1 MKNQVIISIIAI
13 IFASCG
19 NDPIEKKESNSNTI
33 PSIVTLTNAQYKNA
47 AIETGSPTI
56 KFISSTI
63 KANGKVAVPPQSLV
77 SISVPLGGF
86 LKSTKLMPGMKLQKG
101 ALLATMEDQQYIQ
114 LQQDYLTAKAQLA
127 LDDAEYKR
135 QKQLNENKAASDKVF
150 EQAKANYQS
159 RYILLKSLEEKL
171 KLIGLNPQQVTADN
185 ISRSIPI
192 VSPINGYV
200 SAVNV
205 NNGKYVNPSDILFEL
220 VNLDD
225 IHIALTVFEKDVEKL
240 RVGQRLTA
248 STNNNPDKKYTCII
262 ELISRNLSN
271 ENAVQVIC
279 KLETKTTDLLPGM
292 FMNAQIDLSGNEVT
306 ALPEEAIVRY
316 GNEQYVFVETD
327 SRKYEMK
334 KVQIGNTENGFT
346 EIVTDLTQQKVVVK
360 GAYTLLMVL
369 KNVSEE

>member
-1 MKNQVIISIIAI
+1 MKNRVIISTIAVI
-13 IFASCG
+13 LASCG
-19 NDPIEKKESNSNTI
+19 NDTVEKKETTI
-33 PSIVTLTNAQYKNA
+33 KALPEIITLTEAQYKNA
-47 AIETGSPTI
+47 AIETGTPVAR
-56 KFISSTI
+56 FISSTI
-63 KANGKVAVPPQSLV
+63 KANGKVDVPPQNLV
-77 SISVPLGGF
+77 SVSVPLGGF
-86 LKSTKLMPGMKLQKG
+86 LKSTKLMPGMQLQKG

-114 LQQDYLTAKAQLA
+114 IQQDYLTAKAQLA

-135 QKQLNENKAASDKVF
+135 QKQLNESKATSDKVL

-185 ISRSIPI
+185 ISRSIRI

-240 RVGQRLTA
+240 AVGQRLTA
-248 STNNNPDKKYTCII
+248 STNTNPDKKYTCKI

-271 ENAVQVIC
+271 NNAVQVIC
-279 KLETKTTDLLPGM
+279 KPESATTDLLPGM
-292 FMNAQIDLSGNEVT
+292 FMNAQIDLSGSEVS
-306 ALPEEAIVRY
+306 ALPEEAIVRH
-316 GNEQYVFVETD
+316 GNKQYVFVEK
-327 SRKYEMK
+327 SPRKYEMK
-334 KVQIGNTENGFT
+334 TVQIGNTENGFT
-346 EIVTDLTQQKVVVK
+346 EIVTSLGQQKVVIK
-360 GAYTLLMVL
+360 GAYTLLMAL

>member
-1 MKNQVIISIIAI
+1 
-13 IFASCG
+13 
-19 NDPIEKKESNSNTI
+19 
-33 PSIVTLTNAQYKNA
+33 
-47 AIETGSPTI
+47 
-56 KFISSTI
+56 
-63 KANGKVAVPPQSLV
+63 
-77 SISVPLGGF
+77 
-86 LKSTKLMPGMKLQKG
+86 MKLQKG

-192 VSPINGYV
+192 ISPINGYV